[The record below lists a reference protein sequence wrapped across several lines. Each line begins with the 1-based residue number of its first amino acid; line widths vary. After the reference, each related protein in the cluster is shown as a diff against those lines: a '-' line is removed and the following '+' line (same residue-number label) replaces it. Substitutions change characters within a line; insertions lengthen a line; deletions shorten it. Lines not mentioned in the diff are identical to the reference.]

1 MAPSPTAP
9 PLAVLFACTR
19 NVVRSPIAAAL
30 MRHYF
35 GKRVYVASAGLSHGE
50 ADGFAIAVMAEIGIE
65 IGSHRS
71 RTFEELGDVSFDLIV
86 SLSPEAQH
94 HAARL
99 TERLSL
105 DIEYWPTL
113 DPSIFEGS
121 REQRLAAYRAIRDA
135 LDSRIRARFALGPD
149 TPVLPRPA

>member
-1 MAPSPTAP
+1 MASPPTP
-9 PLAVLFACTR
+9 PPKAVLFACTR

-35 GKRVYVASAGLSHGE
+35 GSAVYVASAGLSHGE
-50 ADGFAIAVMAEIGIE
+50 PDGFAIAVMNEIGIE
-65 IGSHRS
+65 IGAHRS

-94 HAARL
+94 HAAKL
-99 TERLSL
+99 TETLSL
-105 DIEYWPTL
+105 EIEYWPTL

-121 REQRLAAYRAIRDA
+121 REQRLTAYRAIRDA
-135 LDSRIRARFALGPD
+135 LDARIRARFALGPD
-149 TPVLPRPA
+149 APLLPRPA

>member
-1 MAPSPTAP
+1 MANVSPP
-9 PLAVLFACTR
+9 PKAVLFACTR

-35 GKRVYVASAGLSHGE
+35 GNEVYVASAGLSHGE
-50 ADGFAIAVMAEIGIE
+50 PDGFAIAVMAEIGIE
-65 IGSHRS
+65 IGAHRS
-71 RTFEELGDVSFDLIV
+71 RTFEELGDTSFDLII

-99 TERLSL
+99 TETLSL
-105 DIEYWPTL
+105 EIEYWPTL

-121 REQRLAAYRAIRDA
+121 REQRLAAYRSIRDA
-135 LDSRIRARFALGPD
+135 LDARIRTRFALPPGA
-149 TPVLPRPA
+149 VLPPRPS